1 MTISEAK
8 EIQSLIDLELEKLIE
23 TTFSLPRVNLTYLI
37 RKVNGG
43 IGDILMVNCLQE
55 EITNGHTRV

>member
-23 TTFSLPRVNLTYLI
+23 TTFSLHRVNLTHLI
-37 RKVNGG
+37 RKVNRG

-55 EITNGHTRV
+55 EITNDYTRV